1 MSSDKSLRRTQCW
14 QRPRAL
20 SPSVRSASPS
30 MFHEGVVGIAVQPA
44 FARFGRRDGQT
55 ASSRARACWDAGW
68 ANCRSN
74 ASPALLAGAQVY
86 PLRAY
91 LHAVIP
97 ATITDIGELPATP
110 TRMSFSAVCSGV
122 NVSCSIMNGV
132 LGPGAL
138 WALLPPIF
146 DLNAGSSA
154 SLRRTAQSILGK
166 SLTITFNG
174 DAPALIWENS

>member
-1 MSSDKSLRRTQCW
+1 MLRRVRVLAGMPVGRTVAAT
-14 QRPRAL
+14 RP
-20 SPSVRSASPS
+20 
-30 MFHEGVVGIAVQPA
+30 
-44 FARFGRRDGQT
+44 
-55 ASSRARACWDAGW
+55 
-68 ANCRSN
+68 
-74 ASPALLAGAQVY
+74 PALLAGAQVY

-91 LHAVIP
+91 LQAVIP

-154 SLRRTAQSILGK
+154 SLRRAAQSIRGIQAPCQRALWKRRLDHALLGE
-166 SLTITFNG
+166 
-174 DAPALIWENS
+174 W